1 MLYSKN
7 SMAIYLKDRVL
18 ELELKMIAM
27 LINIANTHFK
37 QLPLEKLLED
47 LNKIVEH
54 PNRNIT
60 TLKTLKKYLSLLE
73 KDIKVIT
80 KLHTT
85 NIDSKFANYY
95 RLNFSLEETSLRIKD
110 YFSKKLISKPPKAI
124 I

>member
-1 MLYSKN
+1 
-7 SMAIYLKDRVL
+7 MAIYLKDRVL

-95 RLNFSLEETSLRIKD
+95 RLNFSLDEVALKIED
-110 YFSKKLISKPPKAI
+110 YFSKKN
-124 I
+124 